1 MFLALRPGT
10 LDDVIDLK
18 LYLVTVILIGAI
30 VQVCTMALVYGWVPS
45 PKAWAANLSGIHRW
59 EGRGLALLAVIVSTF
74 CILDPGPQG
83 APQRVYIHSTFGI
96 VVLALL
102 ASKIVV
108 LKAVPKLQVALP
120 AFGLLVAGS
129 FGVLWYTS
137 AYAFWFQGTKGYSGH
152 AEIDATVQIV
162 NDDKTVG
169 AYNPAEVKVKKGH
182 AIEWENAS
190 DDRHTVTGGKFD
202 SGPRGFSK
210 GDKFVWQFNTVG
222 RIEYKCS
229 IHPVMKAVVVVE
241 E

>member
-10 LDDVIDLK
+10 LDNVIDLK

-30 VQVCTMALVYGWVPS
+30 IQVGTMSLVYGWLPS
-45 PKAWAANLSGIHRW
+45 PKTWSSNLSLIHRW
-59 EGRGLALLAVIVSTF
+59 EGRALALLAVLIATF

-96 VVLALL
+96 VALALL

-108 LKAVPKLQVALP
+108 LKAVPALQVALP
-120 AFGLLVAGS
+120 AFGLLVFAS

-152 AEIDATVQIV
+152 AEIDATVKIV

-169 AYNPAEVKVKKGH
+169 AYNPPEVKVK
-182 AIEWENAS
+182 N
-190 DDRHTVTGGKFD
+190 V
-202 SGPRGFSK
+202 
-210 GDKFVWQFNTVG
+210 
-222 RIEYKCS
+222 
-229 IHPVMKAVVVVE
+229 
-241 E
+241 